1 MKAIIAGGR
10 DFIGNKKHI
19 NFLDAV
25 FREYE
30 INTVV
35 TGGARGADEFGY
47 QYARH
52 NGVSVFVFNAD
63 WDKYGR
69 GAGPIRNE
77 QMAAL
82 ADMYILFPGSRGT
95 YDMKCRASNHRLKII
110 EYKE

>member
-19 NFLDAV
+19 DFLDTIFQEHA
-25 FREYE
+25 
-30 INTVV
+30 IDTVV
-35 TGGARGADEFGY
+35 TGGARGADEFGK
-47 QYARH
+47 QYAIFH
-52 NGVSVFVFNAD
+52 NILIRVFNAD

-77 QMAAL
+77 QMAAF
-82 ADMYILFPGSRGT
+82 ADMCILFPGGRGT